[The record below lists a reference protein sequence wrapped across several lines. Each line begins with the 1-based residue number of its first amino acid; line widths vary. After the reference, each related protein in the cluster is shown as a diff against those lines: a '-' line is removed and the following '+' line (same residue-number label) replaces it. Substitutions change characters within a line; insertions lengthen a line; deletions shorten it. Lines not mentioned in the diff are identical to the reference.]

1 MKKYLLAL
9 LLALIMPE
17 LTYAQE
23 FDKYFTD
30 ETIRLDYVFSGNA
43 QEQHIS
49 LDQLIRLPNWAGRRS
64 RLAELPLAG
73 NGDLTVKDSETQ
85 TIIYRHSFSSLF
97 QEYIESDEAKTE
109 IQRTYESCFLMPMP
123 KQKVDVEIR
132 LFSSRRNIQA
142 SLHHSIDPEDI
153 LIRRWNTNHIT
164 PHRYILQGDLPEKC
178 IDVAILAEGY
188 TKEEMESFYD
198 DARKTVE
205 AFKKHQVFA
214 KNIDKFNFVAVASE
228 STDSGV
234 SVPRLGDW
242 KNTAFDSH
250 FSTFYSPRYLT
261 TEHVRNIHNALAGI
275 PYEHIIIL
283 ANTHEY
289 GGGGIYNH
297 YTLTTA
303 HNNNFEP
310 VVVHEFGHSFGGLGD
325 EYFYENDPLATSTYP
340 TDIEP
345 WEPNLTTLNNFDSKW
360 KHLLKKGTPIPTPIE
375 QKDKYPLG
383 VFEGGGYVFH
393 GVFRPADDCR
403 MRTNTCKD
411 FCPACAH
418 AIENIIN
425 FYTK

>member
-1 MKKYLLAL
+1 M
-9 LLALIMPE
+9 
-17 LTYAQE
+17 
-23 FDKYFTD
+23 
-30 ETIRLDYVFSGNA
+30 
-43 QEQHIS
+43 
-49 LDQLIRLPNWAGRRS
+49 
-64 RLAELPLAG
+64 
-73 NGDLTVKDSETQ
+73 
-85 TIIYRHSFSSLF
+85 
-97 QEYIESDEAKTE
+97 
-109 IQRTYESCFLMPMP
+109 
-123 KQKVDVEIR
+123 
-132 LFSSRRNIQA
+132 
-142 SLHHSIDPEDI
+142 
-153 LIRRWNTNHIT
+153 
-164 PHRYILQGDLPEKC
+164 
-178 IDVAILAEGY
+178 
-188 TKEEMESFYD
+188 
-198 DARKTVE
+198 
-205 AFKKHQVFA
+205 
-214 KNIDKFNFVAVASE
+214 
-228 STDSGV
+228 
-234 SVPRLGDW
+234 
-242 KNTAFDSH
+242 
-250 FSTFYSPRYLT
+250 
-261 TEHVRNIHNALAGI
+261 AGI

-303 HNNNFEP
+303 HNDNFEP